1 MGFGVN
7 GVFSVGFDD
16 EIWHSFGFKM
26 CASLRSAHI
35 KFLKEKEKKKVVI
48 QVKVSRKA
56 SFLEKI
62 LPEWVEIF
70 SKTRRA

>member
-1 MGFGVN
+1 MKFGIV
-7 GVFSVGFDD
+7 SD
-16 EIWHSFGFKM
+16 
-26 CASLRSAHI
+26 LRYLPRYAPHTSN
-35 KFLKEKEKKKVVI
+35 FLKKKEKKKVVI